1 MKAQLI
7 SWEQIRL
14 DCKYPKDDNNDGYIY
29 GLNLLDKDNI
39 IEVQWFKRDQQ
50 RFEFINKNKLKI
62 K

>member
-39 IEVQWFKRDQQ
+39 IDVQWFKRDQQ
-50 RFEFINKNKLKI
+50 RFDFINKNKLKI